1 MVIDGLVHLEQEVG
15 VEQELQMSQLVLVV
29 TPDILEVEV
38 VMVVMVEVQVEMV
51 EKILMLGER
60 MGEMEQVDWD

>member
-1 MVIDGLVHLEQEVG
+1 M
-15 VEQELQMSQLVLVV
+15 V